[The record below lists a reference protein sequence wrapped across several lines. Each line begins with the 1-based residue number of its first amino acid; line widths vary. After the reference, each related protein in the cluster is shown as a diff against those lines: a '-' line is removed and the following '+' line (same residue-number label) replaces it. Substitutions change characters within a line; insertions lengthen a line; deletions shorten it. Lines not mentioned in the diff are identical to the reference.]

1 MPTAR
6 ISDMNKT
13 FLLFALL
20 FCSLILASCKSPEKK
35 EILINHLNHTNF
47 EDILSVEGTVDA
59 VRSVTMSCPQQLQG
73 KIVYLIEDGTYVNA
87 GDLVCQMENREAQTV
102 IDQLTLDVENSMANM
117 TKTMANLDMRYAQ
130 LDAQVKTNAV
140 QTTIA
145 NLDSLQLI
153 YASPTQ
159 RRVKELELQ
168 KAAIEK
174 NKLMKKLKALD
185 IINKSQIRRMELQIQ
200 SKENRKK
207 SIMDI
212 IETMTIKATQSGLA
226 MRAISWE
233 TGKKVQEGE
242 TVYSGMPLII
252 IPDMTEMKVKILA
265 SEASYKR
272 MAINDR
278 VEYSFD
284 AMPGNTAIGK
294 ILSKAPIG
302 QPLSRRSKV
311 KFFEVE
317 ASIETYKVL
326 PTPGLSVTCNIILQR
341 VKDTIVV
348 PQIALFEEDS
358 MKIVYVKQEKGFE
371 KRQVK
376 IGPSSPKMAVIVKG
390 LTGKERLSMIKPS
403 SSSIK
408 LTTLLPDSVVKC
420 KKVTKLPAKTSTKTQ
435 KTKSI

>member
-1 MPTAR
+1 LPTAR